1 MPGAFL
7 LSDIA
12 AFFDTT
18 DFADSATFDGDTTPV
33 IGIFDRNFDLTQLG
47 GTGVA
52 TAAPVFAL
60 TTSSVPANA
69 RGRYL
74 RFGDI
79 IAGGTRYSVA
89 NVHDD
94 GTGITLLQLHEA

>member
-12 AFFDTT
+12 AFFDTA

-33 IGIFDRNFDLTQLG
+33 VGIFDADFDLTQLG
-47 GTGVA
+47 GTGIA
-52 TAAPVFAL
+52 TTAPVFVL
-60 TTSSVPANA
+60 PSTSVPANA
-69 RGRYL
+69 RSRYL

-79 IAGGTRYSVA
+79 ITGGSRYRVVNIHA
-89 NVHDD
+89 D
-94 GTGITLLQLHEA
+94 GTGITLLQLHG